1 MAGQQ
6 PNRKYRPQTGDG
18 ETIYPITNCES
29 GLLLEGRLPGCQPGC
44 LLTADCPP
52 AVISNCALSLTARS
66 ELTENS
72 SPAYRPPAYLHTK
85 SAALA
90 SPLILGPLSKES
102 AAADSSTSEGC
113 AIHAGCLQRRISH
126 PGFST
131 PEGPSNAEPPAKAH
145 QPVGLHPAAVR
156 CPTTQRVHAKRPQR
170 NPRCNTLQRRTND
183 QAGPCQGPGEKNT
196 NETLF
201 FCFCEVTT

>member
-18 ETIYPITNCES
+18 ATIYRITNCES
-29 GLLLEGRLPGCQPGC
+29 ALLLEGRLPGCQPGC

-52 AVISNCALSLTARS
+52 AVISNCALSPRS
-66 ELTENS
+66 TQRELVPSDCALRTQRQPGPLAACVPPHQVSGAGS
-72 SPAYRPPAYLHTK
+72 ST
-85 SAALA
+85 
-90 SPLILGPLSKES
+90 ILGPLN
-102 AAADSSTSEGC
+102 SET
-113 AIHAGCLQRRISH
+113 QRRISH

-131 PEGPSNAEPPAKAH
+131 PGGSPNAEPPAKAH
-145 QPVGLHPAAVR
+145 PPVGLHPAAVR

-201 FCFCEVTT
+201 SFVFAK